1 MGKRDLPSFHPVRS
15 IETAAGEAWIGPA
28 FFSGPAASVR
38 WAPVKVNGRV
48 RRVMAVDTM
57 GRDRVQRGDPIA
69 VVFKPTKN
77 PTR

>member
-1 MGKRDLPSFHPVRS
+1 MGKRDLPSFHPVDS
-15 IETAAGEAWIGPA
+15 FETHLGQAWVGPS
-28 FFSGPAASVR
+28 FFRGPPSSVR

-48 RRVMAVDTM
+48 RRIMAVETF
-57 GRDRVQRGDPIA
+57 GRERVERGDRIA